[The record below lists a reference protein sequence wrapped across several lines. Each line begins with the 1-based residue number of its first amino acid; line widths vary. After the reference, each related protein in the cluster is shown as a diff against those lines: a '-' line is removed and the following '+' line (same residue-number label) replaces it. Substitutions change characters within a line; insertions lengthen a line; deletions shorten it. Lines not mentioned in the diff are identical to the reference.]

1 LGYWPEAWSCCE
13 RSWETEGCTKGLH
26 KGIRLDKRVMLCVN
40 YGEIN
45 PNTNHP
51 DSACGAYYTSGDK
64 TCKYHSGRL
73 SGNRWTCC
81 GGEKNNLDGC
91 FETTHQT
98 FDWPEEKAKLNFYP
112 KPLTI
117 PSQHIE
123 YENKRFTVATQIT
136 KCDYFKE
143 IKKAYENSATKL
155 ELLKMKREKEKD
167 EPRYCVRWGC
177 EKSYKPAD
185 NHHRACRCHP
195 GKWDH
200 GSTGTRMVEFVSE
213 FSQDPKTLEKRT
225 ILWRPHWTCCGKDW
239 KEPGK
244 IYKIIS
250 KLFYRMQVYES

>member
-1 LGYWPEAWSCCE
+1 
-13 RSWETEGCTKGLH
+13 
-26 KGIRLDKRVMLCVN
+26 MLCVN

-51 DSACGAYYTSGDK
+51 DSACGAYYTSADK

-73 SGNRWTCC
+73 NGNRWTCC
-81 GGEKNNLDGC
+81 GGEKNNLEGC

-98 FDWPEEKAKLNFYP
+98 FDWPEDKAKLNFYP

-117 PSQHIE
+117 PSQHVEI
-123 YENKRFTVATQIT
+123 ENKRYLVANQIT

-143 IKKAYENSATKL
+143 IKKPYENSATKL

-177 EKSYKPAD
+177 EKSYKPVD

-200 GSTGTRMVEFVSE
+200 GSTGTKMVEFASE

-239 KEPGK
+239 KEPGN
-244 IYKIIS
+244 IIFNLKDAS
-250 KLFYRMQVYES
+250 T